1 MMTARSRPPYGNRG
15 YGHETFSS
23 SNLLL
28 LLLFLFFFL
37 RLISSAN
44 YEHQDEIYVAGAI
57 IFYHWFWTLSTMRT
71 NLHCFPL
78 SRVILV

>member
-1 MMTARSRPPYGNRG
+1 MVTARSRPPYGNIG
-15 YGHETFSS
+15 YGRGKLSS

-28 LLLFLFFFL
+28 FFFWGG
-37 RLISSAN
+37 RLIPSAKHK

-57 IFYHWFWTLSTMRT
+57 IFYHWFWTLFTMRT